1 MKDQDS
7 ELLDSLLAHRDS
19 IFLICLGFTRNHA
32 DAEEMAQEVF
42 LKALKNSSSLKNLS
56 LAKVWLSR
64 IARNTCLDFLKRKK
78 TTSIFNKTSFQSDN
92 SRNNPEILLLN
103 QDLQKKLTRAINS
116 LSGKYRQVF
125 ILKEYGD
132 LSYREIAGT
141 LNIKSGTVMSRLSRA
156 RQIYSVAEGTSPK
169 VFEAANRNPE

>member
-1 MKDQDS
+1 MKDLES
-7 ELLDSLLAHRDS
+7 GLLDSLLAHRDS

-42 LKALKNSSSLKNLS
+42 LKALKKSSSLKDRNM
-56 LAKVWLSR
+56 AKVWLSR

-78 TTSIFNKTSFQSDN
+78 ITSIFNKTSLQPDN

-103 QDLQKKLTRAINS
+103 HDLQKKLTRAINS
-116 LSGKYRQVF
+116 LSGKYRRIF

-132 LSYREIAGT
+132 LSYQEIAGT
-141 LNIKSGTVMSRLSRA
+141 LNIKAGTVMSRLSRA
-156 RQIYSVAEGTSPK
+156 RQMVLKLMMGDSYEK
-169 VFEAANRNPE
+169 